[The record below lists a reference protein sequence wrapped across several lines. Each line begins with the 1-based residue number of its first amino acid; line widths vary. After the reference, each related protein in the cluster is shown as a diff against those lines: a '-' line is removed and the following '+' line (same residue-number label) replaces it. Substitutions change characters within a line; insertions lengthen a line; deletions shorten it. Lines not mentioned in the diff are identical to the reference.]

1 MKPIFDLGEWLLF
14 EREYDR
20 ANRDAAVKSFE
31 KFKKSVRVMFDTKKV
46 LDGVYFVH
54 KDIKN
59 VIPDN
64 DVYTIYPKLW
74 FAFKAA
80 FSKYTS
86 QYLMRFAT
94 LGGGKPDDVVLT
106 FKAEKLGSVK
116 SAGFEVYPDFIKPH
130 KDLALGFTVKLTSA
144 SIGANVGGQY
154 SMMSIWLPR
163 VSAINQTDICKMLH
177 DCYKTYTGSSS
188 RVDNKASR
196 IYNAWLEELMKQVES
211 KRSIYIHEY
220 IHHLDQLRYKV
231 AVGERPKSIERGIK
245 AFKDAE
251 APNLTKDQVIAKYTE
266 YFTDDAELNA
276 YYQETMGSLQD
287 AVQKW
292 LVAATNTR
300 ALIILVD
307 GKTMTL
313 TMPPITIDE
322 FNKKSV
328 KERCRLI
335 SRVVLADFN
344 RILRSVTSGKDS
356 MDDRITGNLKVIYDS
371 NFGSI
376 SDIYMRLVS
385 KTLFA
390 YANSEWIMAVFNNPR
405 LKRKFMNRLYSTS
418 QDMKALVKDYE
429 TDMANGKSPSIQE
442 FNTAI
447 EKMRSNTPG
456 IHGFLYSGLF
466 MSSSK
471 HFDPRKNYSIK
482 DA

>member
-1 MKPIFDLGEWLLF
+1 MEPIFDLGEWLLF

-31 KFKKSVRVMFDTKKV
+31 KFKKTVGVIFDTKKV
-46 LDGVYFVH
+46 LDEVYFVH

-64 DVYTIYPKLW
+64 DIYTIYPKLW

-86 QYLMRFAT
+86 RYLLQFT
-94 LGGGKPDDVVLT
+94 ILGGGKPDDVVLT
-106 FKAEKLGSVK
+106 FKADKLGWFK
-116 SAGFEVYPDFIKPH
+116 SAGFEIYPDFIKPQ
-130 KDLALGFTVKLTSA
+130 KDLKFTVKLTSA

-154 SMMSIWLPR
+154 STMTMWLPR
-163 VSAINQTDICKMLH
+163 VSAFNQTDICKMLH
-177 DCYKTYTGSSS
+177 DCYKTYSGASK

-196 IYNAWLEELMKQVES
+196 IYNAWLEEFMKQIES

-220 IHHLDQLRYKV
+220 THHLDQMRYKV

-245 AFKDAE
+245 AFQDAE
-251 APNLTKDQVIAKYTE
+251 APNLTKDQVTAKYNE

-276 YYQETMGSLQD
+276 YYQETMGNLQD

-292 LVAATNTR
+292 LIAATNTR

-307 GKTMTL
+307 GQTMTL

-356 MDDRITGNLKVIYDS
+356 MDNRITGDLKVIYDA
-371 NFGSI
+371 NFGSV
-376 SDIYMRLVS
+376 SEIYMKLVS

-390 YANSEWIMAVFNNPR
+390 YANSAWIMAVFNNPR

-418 QDMKALVKDYE
+418 QDIKAIVKDYE
-429 TDMANGKSPSIQE
+429 NDMANGKSPSIQE

-456 IHGFLYSGLF
+456 IHGFLYTGLF
-466 MSSSK
+466 MRSGK

>member
-1 MKPIFDLGEWLLF
+1 MEPIFDLGEWLLF

-31 KFKKSVRVMFDTKKV
+31 KFKKTVGVIFDNKKV
-46 LDGVYFVH
+46 LDMVYLVH
-54 KDIKN
+54 NDNKG

-64 DVYTIYPKLW
+64 DIYTIYPKLW
-74 FAFKAA
+74 AAFKAA

-86 QYLMRFAT
+86 RYLLQFT
-94 LGGGKPDDVVLT
+94 ILGGGKPDDVVLT
-106 FKAEKLGSVK
+106 FKADKLGWFK
-116 SAGFEVYPDFIKPH
+116 SAGFEIYPDFIKPQ
-130 KDLALGFTVKLTSA
+130 KDLKFTVKLTSA

-154 SMMSIWLPR
+154 STMTMWLPR
-163 VSAINQTDICKMLH
+163 VSAFNQTDICKMLH
-177 DCYKTYTGSSS
+177 DCYKTYSGASK

-196 IYNAWLEELMKQVES
+196 IYNAWLEEFMKQIES

-220 IHHLDQLRYKV
+220 THHLDQMRYKV

-245 AFKDAE
+245 AFQDAE
-251 APNLTKDQVIAKYTE
+251 APNLTKDQVTAKYNE

-276 YYQETMGSLQD
+276 YYQETMGNLQD

-292 LVAATNTR
+292 LIAATNTR

-307 GKTMTL
+307 GQTMTL

-356 MDDRITGNLKVIYDS
+356 MDNRITGDLKVIYDA
-371 NFGSI
+371 NFGSV
-376 SDIYMRLVS
+376 SEIYMKLVS

-390 YANSEWIMAVFNNPR
+390 YANSAWIMAVFNNPR

-418 QDMKALVKDYE
+418 QDIKAIVKDYE
-429 TDMANGKSPSIQE
+429 NDMANGKSPSIQE

-456 IHGFLYSGLF
+456 IHGFLYTGLF
-466 MSSSK
+466 MRSGK